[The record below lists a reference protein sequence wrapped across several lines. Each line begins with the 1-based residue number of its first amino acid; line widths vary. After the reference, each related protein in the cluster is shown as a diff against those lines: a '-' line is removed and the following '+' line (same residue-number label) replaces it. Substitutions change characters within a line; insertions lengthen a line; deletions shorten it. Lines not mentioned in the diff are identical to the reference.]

1 MYRFFELLGLGLL
14 VDADEVQGVADERE
28 LDVEVERGVGAEAGR
43 VVDLQQPG
51 LGVPVDEDVE
61 AEDLEADVVFIVL
74 RLAAAE
80 VVRDDRL
87 RGGQRFRYN
96 IFYQVCT

>member
-1 MYRFFELLGLGLL
+1 MYRFFEQPGLGLL
-14 VDADEVQGVADERE
+14 VDADKVQGVADKRE

-61 AEDLEADVVFIVL
+61 AEDLEADVVVVVV

-80 VVRDDRL
+80 VVSDDRL